1 VDVTGD
7 LDGELVI
14 AGPDA
19 VAENLGGTE
28 VGGGV
33 LGDKEKENRETG
45 SWDNVQETGVN
56 GEVTGSRNELGLA
69 GTLDEPG
76 GELAEAGEAKEETVG
91 LVGVIG
97 LLLDGTNDGVEGEGG
112 STGELVKGLG
122 TNTGNGL
129 LGGDGRA
136 LTETEEGEVEVN
148 LTVGNRDDVGGDVG
162 GKVVVEGLDDW
173 EAHQGT
179 EESNTSEVTGT
190 LKETGMQVENV
201 RWVGFTTSWLA
212 EEKTKLAVSDS
223 VLRKVVVGGLVETTR
238 VTVNLRNSG
247 SGKVS
252 GVLGTHGVGDWS
264 EEEGGVV
271 TRSTALQHLQKANGG
286 RATGTNEGYN
296 REKLAKGDDSGV
308 ADVRRNGGAK
318 PDGGLTGLT
327 VTNDELTLSV
337 GNWEEDVD
345 DTKAGNDGWGLT

>member
-1 VDVTGD
+1 
-7 LDGELVI
+7 
-14 AGPDA
+14 
-19 VAENLGGTE
+19 
-28 VGGGV
+28 
-33 LGDKEKENRETG
+33 
-45 SWDNVQETGVN
+45 VN

-190 LKETGMQVENV
+190 LKETGMKVENV
-201 RWVGFTTSWLA
+201 RWVSLTTSWLA
-212 EEKTKLAVSDS
+212 KEQAELTVGNGVLGKVIVS
-223 VLRKVVVGGLVETTR
+223 GLVETTR
-238 VTVNLRNSG
+238 VTVNLRNGG

-252 GVLGTHGVGDWS
+252 SVLSTHGVSDWS
-264 EEEGGVV
+264 KEEGSVV
-271 TRSTALQHLQKANGG
+271 TRSTTLKHLEEANGS

-296 REKLAKGDDSGV
+296 REELTKGDNGGV
-308 ADVRRNGGAK
+308 TDVRGNGGAK

-327 VTNDELTLSV
+327 ITNDELTLSV
-337 GNWEEDVD
+337 GDWEEDVD